1 MGISTGY
8 QYESVYLSLEVCF
21 YRGIDY
27 EEKPDMTELFSRRKK
42 NTRKISF
49 VSCRQQIKLYL
60 RNTFFASMLV

>member
-8 QYESVYLSLEVCF
+8 QYESVYLSLEVRF

-42 NTRKISF
+42 TQEK
-49 VSCRQQIKLYL
+49 YL
-60 RNTFFASMLV
+60 L